1 MQGRPLARGCGWAGA
16 GAVPGFDDD
25 DNGSGGGGG
34 GGGDDDDG
42 RKWRVVQVLSQVWV
56 AMVDWVVGE
65 AFKDELSNNNHNDD
79 NNNVFWHRVRS
90 DVEPVVQRDLDGSA
104 MKLLQFVI
112 YIYI

>member
-1 MQGRPLARGCGWAGA
+1 MQGRPLARGCGRAGA
-16 GAVPGFDDD
+16 GAGPGCDDD
-25 DNGSGGGGG
+25 DNGGG
-34 GGGDDDDG
+34 GGGDDGDDG
-42 RKWRVVQVLSQVWV
+42 RKWRVAQVLSQVWV